1 MPVSEAMDRHV
12 RSRQIALARCMQQ
25 RKKIYLDTCFW
36 ISARNAVLDNAAT
49 AGERKLLHLLR
60 RGVRAG
66 QWICPI
72 SESIFVEVMKQSDG
86 TTRVATAALIDEL
99 SLGVSLTSGRTRIA
113 TEIAHFF
120 HTATGE
126 NDLYAMQEL
135 VWTKLSYALGYL
147 HPTVAEFDADTELRM
162 QMEVFDAI
170 WESPLTA
177 IAEKVTPDRTR
188 EDGALR
194 ESAATIDADIKTHQ
208 PSLVSF
214 AQTYRDEI
222 VGAADNYHPM
232 LMEVIA
238 QKAERAGLPP
248 PSTDTPE
255 SRENA
260 RIARNLLVAVFEKPE
275 TRKSLRSMHIQAS
288 LHAGLRWNKGTR
300 FVANHFFDF
309 EHATAALAYCDAFF
323 TEGFLANLINARH
336 MKLTELNDC
345 HTTNK
350 MDEALGIL
358 RSLLNAPMAI
368 PEGAPA

>member
-12 RSRQIALARCMQQ
+12 RSRQIALARSMQH

-36 ISARNAVLDNAAT
+36 ISARKAVLDSAAT
-49 AGERKLLHLLR
+49 AEERKLLHLLR
-60 RGVRAG
+60 RGVRAR

-72 SESIFVEVMKQSDG
+72 SESTFIEVMKQSDA

-99 SLGVSLTSGRTRIA
+99 SLGVSLTSGRTRTA

-120 HTATGE
+120 RTATGE

-147 HPTVAEFDADTELRM
+147 HPTVAECDADAELRM

-170 WESPLTA
+170 WESPLIA
-177 IAEKVTPDRTR
+177 IAEKVAPPEMR
-188 EDGALR
+188 EAGGLR

-208 PSLVSF
+208 PNLVSF

-232 LMEVIA
+232 LIDVIA

-248 PSTDTPE
+248 PSTDTPQ

-260 RIARNLLVAVFEKPE
+260 RIARNILVAVFEKPE
-275 TRKSLRSMHIQAS
+275 TRKTLRSMHIQAC

-336 MKLTELNDC
+336 MKLGDLNNC
-345 HTTNK
+345 RTTNK

-358 RSLLNAPMAI
+358 RSLSNAPIAI
-368 PEGAPA
+368 QEGAPA

>member
-1 MPVSEAMDRHV
+1 MPVSEAVDRHV
-12 RSRQIALARCMQQ
+12 RSRQIALAHSMQH

-60 RGVRAG
+60 RGVRAE

-72 SESIFVEVMKQSDG
+72 SESIFVEVMKQTDG
-86 TTRVATAALIDEL
+86 TTRIATAALIDEL

-170 WESPLTA
+170 WESPLIA
-177 IAEKVTPDRTR
+177 IAEKVAPAEMRD
-188 EDGALR
+188 DGTLR

-232 LMEVIA
+232 LMDVIA
-238 QKAERAGLPP
+238 QKAERAGLPSP
-248 PSTDTPE
+248 PTGTPE

-260 RIARNLLVAVFEKPE
+260 RVARNLLVAVFEKPE
-275 TRKSLRSMHIQAS
+275 TRKSLRSMHIQAC

-336 MKLTELNDC
+336 MKLGDLNDC
-345 HTTNK
+345 RTTNRI
-350 MDEALGIL
+350 DEALSIL
-358 RSLLNAPMAI
+358 RGLAGSQSAQT
-368 PEGAPA
+368 GDVPA